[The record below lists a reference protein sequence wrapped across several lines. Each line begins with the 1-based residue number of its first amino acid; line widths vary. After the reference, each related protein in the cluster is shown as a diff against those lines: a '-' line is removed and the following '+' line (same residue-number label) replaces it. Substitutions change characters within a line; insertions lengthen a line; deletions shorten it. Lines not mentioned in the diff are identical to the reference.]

1 MLKKLPFWSVLV
13 RILIFFRQK
22 SPLKRDPFEL
32 IQDLGF
38 YWDSELGFGQR
49 VLEVARTDEETSGGD
64 SGEKGRQ
71 VSLCCTECLVGDVI
85 ALFLD
90 DECEVRVEVRRE
102 VVFES

>member
-1 MLKKLPFWSVLV
+1 MRNLV
-13 RILIFFRQK
+13 SFRQK
-22 SPLKRDPFEL
+22 SPLERDPFEV

-38 YWDSELGFGQR
+38 YWDSELGFSQR

-71 VSLCCTECLVGDVI
+71 VSLGGTERLVRDVI
-85 ALFLD
+85 APFLD

-102 VVFES
+102 EVSES